1 VPVWAVL
8 PNAHPTQKVL
18 ANRDVALHDIVG
30 EWAVLVGTLPVQE
43 QHLADGYPGRVVQEG
58 AILPV
63 TLSEAGVEG
72 AVPQLLLGC
81 GLCLVPSLLQFLP
94 RPAKTMR
101 GKSEPRIMSFAEWGG
116 KAPRGE
122 AKQKRFLSPHCSNV
136 KWPQA
141 RRLGKKDKFARAES
155 GDEGQFLQRAA
166 YAEVT

>member
-1 VPVWAVL
+1 MPVWAVL

-122 AKQKRFLSPHCSNV
+122 AKQKTLLIPT
-136 KWPQA
+136 
-141 RRLGKKDKFARAES
+141 L
-155 GDEGQFLQRAA
+155 LQREMATSSSIGK
-166 YAEVT
+166 EG